1 MSGGTQNEERTR
13 YGMSR
18 IILKT
23 SHESITK
30 RSKQNN
36 VSAHK
41 IQWSTIRWQNSIEHD
56 ENRADFGKWNREKC
70 KSGVGGQLL

>member
-1 MSGGTQNEERTR
+1 MSGGTQNEERKG

-18 IILKT
+18 IIMKT
-23 SHESITK
+23 SLASITK
-30 RSKQNN
+30 RKEQNN

-56 ENRADFGKWNREKC
+56 ENRADFWKWIIQMGNC
-70 KSGVGGQLL
+70 GVGGELS